1 MPIVAP
7 FAGLLYDPS
16 VAGPLRGLT
25 TPPYDQ
31 ISASDQERFRRDS
44 PFNAVRLELGGPSP
58 DEGDSD
64 RYTQAGALLS
74 RWRQDGVL
82 KEVPA
87 PAVYPYEMRFQGL
100 GAHRRV
106 RGVIVEME
114 LEPWGGSIIP
124 HEGTLPG
131 PLRDRL
137 ELLRAVRANLSPVY
151 GVYQDRS
158 AALAAL
164 LDDVARRPPDREV
177 TDEAGTRHS
186 LWIAPEGNPIVPDV
200 LRSRTVMIADGHHRY
215 EVALAYREEM
225 RALHGPGPW
234 DRLMMLVVD
243 ASSEPPMV
251 LPFHRALTR
260 PAPLPPDARR
270 VRDLQELLAGLRDE
284 ELTVGTVRMEGSEAI
299 HSLGT
304 VSGRPPT
311 VGALQEQL
319 LEGVDPA
326 DVRYVADA
334 ALAEAMVRGGDAHT
348 AYLLPA
354 TTVERIRGVVDSGR
368 RLPEKSTYFWPKPR
382 TGMVFRLAFSPAAA
396 PASSPPSPLPR

>member
-1 MPIVAP
+1 VPIAAP
-7 FAGLLYDPS
+7 CAGLEYDPS
-16 VAGPLRGLT
+16 VAGPLQTLT

-44 PFNAVRLELGGPSP
+44 PFNAVRLELGGSPSP
-58 DEGDSD
+58 EGGPD
-64 RYTQAGALLS
+64 RYAEAAALLS
-74 RWRQDGVL
+74 QWRQGGVL
-82 KEVPA
+82 QEVPGA
-87 PAVYPYEMRFQGL
+87 AVYPYEMRFQGL

-106 RGVIVEME
+106 RGVIVEVE
-114 LEPWGGSIIP
+114 LEPWGGSVIP

-158 AALAAL
+158 AALATL
-164 LDDVARRPPDREV
+164 LDDVSRRPPDREV

-186 LWIAPEGNPIVPDV
+186 LWIAPEGNDLVPEV

-243 ASSEPPMV
+243 ASSEPPLV

-260 PAPLPPDARR
+260 PAPIPPDARR
-270 VRDLQELLAGLRDE
+270 VRDLQELLAGLSDD

-304 VSGRPPT
+304 VSGHPPT

-326 DVRYVADA
+326 DVQYVADA
-334 ALAEAMVRGGDAHT
+334 ALAETMVRRGDAHT

-354 TTVERIRGVVDSGR
+354 TTVERIRAVVDSGR

-382 TGMVFRLAFSPAAA
+382 TGMVFRLAFTPVAS
-396 PASSPPSPLPR
+396 PASSPPSPRPR

>member
-1 MPIVAP
+1 
-7 FAGLLYDPS
+7 
-16 VAGPLRGLT
+16 
-25 TPPYDQ
+25 
-31 ISASDQERFRRDS
+31 
-44 PFNAVRLELGGPSP
+44 
-58 DEGDSD
+58 
-64 RYTQAGALLS
+64 
-74 RWRQDGVL
+74 VL
-82 KEVPA
+82 KEVPS
-87 PAVYPYEMRFQGL
+87 PAVYPYEMRFQGQ

-106 RGVIVEME
+106 RGVIAEVE
-114 LEPWGGSIIP
+114 LEPWGGSILP

-137 ELLRAVRANLSPVY
+137 QLLRAVRANLSPVY
-151 GVYQDRS
+151 GVFQERS
-158 AALAAL
+158 PDLAAL
-164 LDDVARRPPDREV
+164 LDTVSGRPPDREV

-186 LWIAPEGNPIVPDV
+186 LWIAPEGNDV
-200 LRSRTVMIADGHHRY
+200 VAQELRSRTVMMADGHHRY

-243 ASSEPPMV
+243 AGSEPPLV

-260 PAPLPPDARR
+260 PAPIPADAHR

-284 ELTVGTVRMEGSEAI
+284 ELTVGTVRMAGPEAL

-304 VSGRPPT
+304 VSGYPPT

-319 LEGVDPA
+319 LAGVDPT

-334 ALAEAMVRGGDAHT
+334 ATAEAMVRGGEADT
-348 AYLLPA
+348 VYLLPA

-382 TGMVFRLAFSPAAA
+382 TGMVFRLAFNPPAS
-396 PASSPPSPLPR
+396 PASSPPSQRPR